1 VVKKS
6 SQMKNIPF
14 NAFWVTEESDGSF
27 KSQILQRYTSDLQ
40 QNGVLIKVAYSS
52 LNYKDALSAAG
63 NKGVTR
69 HYPHTPGIDAA
80 GIIAESNSDKFQPGD
95 EVIVTG
101 YDLGMNTAGGFGE
114 YINVP
119 AEWVVPLPEALS
131 LRESMILGTAGFT
144 AALSMHHLIRCG
156 QKQQDGS
163 LLVTGATG
171 GVGSLAVAIA
181 SKLGF
186 NVTASTGKT
195 DKEEYLIN
203 IGAKT
208 IVDRSAVDDQSGR
221 MLLRPQWAG
230 AIDTVGGNTLA
241 TILKS
246 LKTHGNVASCG
257 NVSSP
262 LLNTS
267 VFPFILNGVNLL
279 GVNSAT
285 TPMLLRESV
294 WKKLSGDW
302 KPDLQRIETKIIG
315 LNELEMSISD
325 ILQGKITGR
334 VVLEHS

>member
-1 VVKKS
+1 
-6 SQMKNIPF
+6 MKNIHF
-14 NAFWVTEESDGSF
+14 NAYWVTEESDGSF
-27 KSQILQRYTSDLQ
+27 KSQIIQRSTDDLP
-40 QNGVLIKVAYSS
+40 QNGILIKVSYSS
-52 LNYKDALSAAG
+52 LNYKDALSSTG

-80 GIIAESNSDKFQPGD
+80 GIVVESNSDKFQRGD
-95 EVIVTG
+95 TVIVTG

-119 AEWVVPLPEALS
+119 ADWVVPMPDS
-131 LRESMILGTAGFT
+131 LTLKESMILGTAGFT
-144 AALSMHHLIRCG
+144 AALSIHHLLRCG
-156 QKQQDGS
+156 QKPDDGP
-163 LLVTGATG
+163 LLITGATG
-171 GVGSLAVAIA
+171 GVGSLSVAIA

-186 NVTASTGKT
+186 HVIASTGKT
-195 DKEEYLIN
+195 DKEDYLNN

-208 IVDRSAVDDQSGR
+208 VITRSEVDDQSGR
-221 MLLRPQWAG
+221 MLLRPQWAA

-257 NVSSP
+257 NVASP

-285 TPMLLRESV
+285 TPMPLRLKL
-294 WKKLSGDW
+294 WKNLANDW
-302 KPDLQRIETKIIG
+302 RPDFQNIEIETVR
-315 LNELEMSISD
+315 LNEMHLSIEK
-325 ILQGKITGR
+325 ILKGGITGR
-334 VVLEHS
+334 IVLEHD